1 MKRNKPR
8 IFTALVLVLFG
19 SVAVACGGGVELT
32 TEQDSPSATSSQ
44 STPASPS
51 QSTPDGESSP
61 ATGGSVEG
69 IPYYQP
75 STLVSQ
81 STGSTI
87 LGTQDP
93 ISKVAAFYSH
103 VVDTGGWTVVSRAV
117 TQNGASFTI
126 KKSGKGA
133 SIAVGRGTGRW
144 RTAISIS
151 TYTSW

>member
-1 MKRNKPR
+1 MKRDNFR
-8 IFTALVLVLFG
+8 IRTALVLVLLG
-19 SVAVACGGGVELT
+19 AALVACGGSVEET
-32 TEQDSPSATSSQ
+32 AEQSSPSASASQ
-44 STPASPS
+44 SSPASPA
-51 QSTPDGESSP
+51 QSAPGGESSP
-61 ATGGSVEG
+61 AVGGSVEG

-93 ISKVAAFYSH
+93 ISEVAAFYSH

-117 TQNGASFTI
+117 TPDGASFTI

-133 SIAVGRGTGRW
+133 SIAVGPGTAGW
-144 RTAISIS
+144 RTGISIS

>member
-1 MKRNKPR
+1 MTRYKPS
-8 IFTALVLVLFG
+8 IFTALVLVLLG
-19 SVAVACGGGVELT
+19 SAVACGGGVEVT
-32 TEQDSPSATSSQ
+32 TEQSSPSATSSQ
-44 STPASPS
+44 STPASSS
-51 QSTPDGESSP
+51 QSTPSGESSP
-61 ATGGSVEG
+61 GTGGSVEG

-93 ISKVAAFYSH
+93 IRKVAAFYSH

-126 KKSGKGA
+126 KKSGEGA
-133 SIAVGRGTGRW
+133 SIAVGRGTAGW
-144 RTAISIS
+144 RTGISIS